1 MINGLW
7 QTLLGTYGVTSI
19 GAAGIV
25 KQNIHRLVHFQLVYD
40 IMIVWLQTTW
50 LNSTD

>member
-1 MINGLW
+1 M
-7 QTLLGTYGVTSI
+7 LLGSYGVTSI

-25 KQNIHRLVHFQLVYD
+25 KRNIHRLVYFQLVYG
-40 IMIVWLQTTW
+40 IMIVWLQTSW